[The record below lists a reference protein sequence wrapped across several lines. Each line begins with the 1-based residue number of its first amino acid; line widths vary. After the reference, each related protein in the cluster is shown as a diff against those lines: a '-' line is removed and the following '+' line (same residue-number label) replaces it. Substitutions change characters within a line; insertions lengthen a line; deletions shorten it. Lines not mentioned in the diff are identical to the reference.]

1 MSKFQNKWRET
12 FILTY
17 FLSQGETPYNLD
29 KDKGK
34 PILGELFGTRRLNT
48 NEDSEEM
55 YGYDLYSS
63 SLANILT
70 EPSLA
75 MPITVGLYAK
85 WGSGKSFLLGKLR
98 EEMKNFTKDW
108 IMEPSFDNSL
118 LLFMV
123 VLHLAFILGLGV
135 WILIYLLNLN
145 NIQEME
151 DEAIVAAVGTAAL
164 VLFLTYSFF
173 FGVWK
178 FTQISGSSSLHRLK
192 VFLGERFSSLKLIM
206 NVVFRHPPGYESV
219 QAGGM
224 TSYQIDNVYPLRL
237 LFTEQTKVITSAG
250 GGGQNSVTQM
260 IGSLYDAI
268 EDHHGLMAT
277 RLYRAFCPKPLKS
290 TSSSRLR
297 KICCIPYVVIYLMG
311 TLLTMTSVVL
321 LTYYALTTLEQT
333 RTTLERSGNKTS
345 STITYSDDDND
356 NLLYTIYSMVGIVS
370 VLLIANIQT
379 FVRCFKSLVFSHR
392 KHLQSAVAKLDL
404 VKSEGYLQAV
414 KSEVQLMVN
423 MSKTLDAFTGCQT
436 RLVVVVDGLDSC
448 EQGRVLSVLDAVHM
462 LFSDEGSPFIILLAI
477 DPHVIIKAIELNIHS
492 TFRDTSIGGNAYL
505 RNIVHLPFYLQN
517 SGFRKAH
524 IAQQLA
530 SSFNQG
536 SSSYR
541 NKTWMELD
549 DQAQLHRRPSIESNA
564 TNKFSKRRE
573 SSRLPT
579 RKNSFGSVS
588 SIASKFKHGNTNP
601 YISNPVFA
609 AGAGTTDIT
618 KMIANDDYM
627 SDVNIRS
634 MRRLM
639 NVVYVMSRL
648 MRAFHIDFNY
658 AHLATWVNITEQWP
672 YRITWIIFYVETA
685 ASATEQLLHEQSD
698 LIDNSKSLYEIYT
711 RVKSAISSQQT
722 NEIGNVQLL
731 IHFMTVLYTRWRF
744 VAKKIMKNF
753 VKLCLH

>member
-1 MSKFQNKWRET
+1 MFFFLHRQSELSRFQNKWRET
-12 FILTY
+12 NIKNSL
-17 FLSQGETPYNLD
+17 QGETPYNLD

-135 WILIYLLNLN
+135 WILTYLLKN
-145 NIQEME
+145 NVQDME
-151 DEAIVAAVGTAAL
+151 DAIVAAIGTALL
-164 VLFLTYSFF
+164 VLGLTYSFF

-178 FTQISGSSSLHRLK
+178 FTQIFDSSSLHRLK

-219 QAGGM
+219 QAGTGSNPYE
-224 TSYQIDNVYPLRL
+224 TDNVYPLRL

-250 GGGQNSVTQM
+250 GQNSVTQM

-268 EDHHGLMAT
+268 EDHHGVMAT

-290 TSSSRLR
+290 TSNTRLR
-297 KICCIPYVVIYLMG
+297 KICCIPYVVIYLIG
-311 TLLTMTSVVL
+311 TLLTMASVAL
-321 LTYYALTTLEQT
+321 LTYYVLTLGVQVDEVVTVE
-333 RTTLERSGNKTS
+333 SGNKTS
-345 STITYSDDDND
+345 NILTTSSDDD
-356 NLLYTIYSMVGIVS
+356 NLLYTIYSMIMIVS
-370 VLLIANIQT
+370 VLLIANTQT
-379 FVRCFKSLVFSHR
+379 FYRCFKSLVFSHR

-414 KSEVQLMVN
+414 KSEVQLLVN

-505 RNIVHLPFYLQN
+505 RNIVHLPLYLQN
-517 SGFRKAH
+517 SGFRKVH

-530 SSFNQG
+530 SFNQG

-541 NKTWMELD
+541 NKTWLEID
-549 DQAQLHRRPSIESNA
+549 SADQAALHRRPSIESNA

-588 SIASKFKHGNTNP
+588 SIASKFKHKLTSSNTNP
-601 YISNPVFA
+601 YTGTYIVLMGHDAARHCTVPCRAITHSKQISKRTLTLA
-609 AGAGTTDIT
+609 L
-618 KMIANDDYM
+618 
-627 SDVNIRS
+627 IR
-634 MRRLM
+634 
-639 NVVYVMSRL
+639 V
-648 MRAFHIDFNY
+648 
-658 AHLATWVNITEQWP
+658 
-672 YRITWIIFYVETA
+672 
-685 ASATEQLLHEQSD
+685 
-698 LIDNSKSLYEIYT
+698 
-711 RVKSAISSQQT
+711 
-722 NEIGNVQLL
+722 
-731 IHFMTVLYTRWRF
+731 
-744 VAKKIMKNF
+744 
-753 VKLCLH
+753 

>member
-219 QAGGM
+219 QDGGM

-297 KICCIPYVVIYLMG
+297 KICCIPYVVIYLVG

-321 LTYYALTTLEQT
+321 LTYYALTLEQT
-333 RTTLERSGNKTS
+333 RTTLERSGNRTS
-345 STITYSDDDND
+345 SAITNSDDD
-356 NLLYTIYSMVGIVS
+356 NLLYTIYSMVVIVS

-530 SSFNQG
+530 SFNQG

-549 DQAQLHRRPSIESNA
+549 DQAHRRPSIESNA

-609 AGAGTTDIT
+609 AGPAGTTDIT
-618 KMIANDDYM
+618 RMIANDDYM

-722 NEIGNVQLL
+722 NEIGNVQL
-731 IHFMTVLYTRWRF
+731 
-744 VAKKIMKNF
+744 
-753 VKLCLH
+753 